1 MKKIVKEYHGSGYIY
16 DDGDVPTCGFC
27 GTTADTE
34 IIHSGDYSGEHI
46 CEGVE
51 CMQSYMSQNIW
62 INPFEAKEREI
73 EVCDSC
79 EEEGLDI
86 YDDELCIECWED
98 FKELHEEDKDE

>member
-16 DDGDVPTCGFC
+16 DDGYVPTCGFC

-46 CEGVE
+46 CEGEE

-62 INPFEAKEREI
+62 INPFEVKEREI
-73 EVCDSC
+73 EVCDEC
-79 EEEGLDI
+79 EEQE
-86 YDDELCIECWED
+86 DDCYC
-98 FKELHEEDKDE
+98 EEDEDE